1 MIDFNN
7 PFLTQ
12 QEKKDILALEVNS
25 DFQKE
30 RKQMAKE
37 GMLFSSPSYWVVS
50 FSEFLE
56 LTNSSKQLDTFF
68 SGEHQ
73 NQKKYF
79 PYFDVLLMEHD
90 RVEAGE
96 WDNFQNCF
104 APIGFQNVAV
114 IGLNGRLVGEIPKSH
129 HEGNLMVECVKGEMA
144 DNIIKDYEA
153 NALMY
158 ETGIPFI
165 GIDIWDIPIKELD
178 KYEKSRIHKR
188 TYSFS
193 EVFETLFK
201 KRMKEI
207 KEHFLKQNRKKAV
220 IKVKC
225 FNPLSKKSKKSKK

>member
-30 RKQMAKE
+30 RTQLAKE

-50 FSEFLE
+50 FNDFVE

-68 SGEHQ
+68 SGEFL

-114 IGLNGRLVGEIPKSH
+114 IGLNGCLVGEIPKSH
-129 HEGNLMVECVKGEMA
+129 HEGNLMVECVEGDMA
-144 DNIIKDYEA
+144 DNIIQDYEA

-158 ETGIPFI
+158 ETGIPAI

-178 KYEKSRIHKR
+178 KYERSRVHKR

-193 EVFETLFK
+193 NLFETLFAK
-201 KRMKEI
+201 GMKQI
-207 KEHFLKQNRKKAV
+207 KEQVLERNKKKV
-220 IKVKC
+220 ISKAKG
-225 FNPLSKKSKKSKK
+225 FNPLSKKSKKNKK

>member
-50 FSEFLE
+50 FNDFVE
-56 LTNSSKQLDTFF
+56 LTNSSKQLDTLF
-68 SGEHQ
+68 SGEFL
-73 NQKKYF
+73 NQKNWF
-79 PYFDVLLMEHD
+79 PLFDVLLMEHD

-96 WDNFQNCF
+96 WDNFHNCF
-104 APIGFQNVAV
+104 APIGFQTVAV
-114 IGLNGRLVGEIPKSH
+114 IGLNGRLVGEIPKSP
-129 HEGNLMVECVKGEMA
+129 HEGNPMVECVKGEMA
-144 DNIIKDYEA
+144 DNIIKDYEK
-153 NALMY
+153 NACMY
-158 ETGIPFI
+158 ETDIPLI

-201 KRMKEI
+201 KSMKQI
-207 KEHFLKQNRKKAV
+207 KEQGLKQNRRKAV
-220 IKVKC
+220 IKVKG
-225 FNPLSKKSKKSKK
+225 FNPLSKNSKKSKK

>member
-1 MIDFNN
+1 MIDFSN
-7 PFLTQ
+7 PFLSQ

-25 DFQKE
+25 DFEKE
-30 RKQMAKE
+30 RTQMAKE
-37 GMLFSSPSYWVVS
+37 GMPFSSPSYWVVS
-50 FSEFLE
+50 FNDFVE

-68 SGEHQ
+68 SGEFL

-114 IGLNGRLVGEIPKSH
+114 IGLNGCLVGEIPKSH
-129 HEGNLMVECVKGEMA
+129 HEGNLMVEWVEGEMA

-158 ETGIPFI
+158 ETGIPAI

-178 KYEKSRIHKR
+178 KYERNRVHKR

-193 EVFETLFK
+193 NLFETLFK
-201 KRMKEI
+201 KSMKQI
-207 KEHFLKQNRKKAV
+207 KEEVLKQNRKKAV
-220 IKVKC
+220 IKVKG
-225 FNPLSKKSKKSKK
+225 FKPLSKKSKKSNK